1 MKAANSGLTFLDRC
15 ARRCQIS
22 RSPDVT
28 AFFEFDEVDV
38 FTTGTLGEPGQ
49 RVFFLQARSDGKRY
63 SIRCEKQ
70 QVAAIVMHL
79 RRVLTDLPPAEQAP
93 LPVRSTSP
101 SRASRCSCSARS
113 ASATTAP
120 TTASSSSSRS

>member
-79 RRVLTDLPPAEQAP
+79 RRVLDDDDDSPATDD
-93 LPVRSTSP
+93 VDRGTS
-101 SRASRCSCSARS
+101 ACSQK
-113 ASATTAP
+113 ASA
-120 TTASSSSSRS
+120 